1 MPVVLDRLPL
11 PNLTWYTGLSV
22 LLLSCS
28 VYYAGVQV
36 TLNPNWKEKLLEKSN
51 GQHEEEVSLYH
62 VSEAPGGQGRHMTP
76 YLIPEVISFM
86 FHEPL
91 CIWVRPLWF
100 AGGLTV
106 SRIQTRTSSWWS
118 TKRDI
123 GALIKAIFTR
133 LCCQCAKLATIIPQL
148 LLT

>member
-36 TLNPNWKEKLLEKSN
+36 TLNPNWKERLLEKSN
-51 GQHEEEVSLYH
+51 TSGGNDDEGEVSLYD
-62 VSEAPGGQGRHMTP
+62 VSDHDSSSSFQERQMTP

-91 CIWVRPLWF
+91 CIWVSLYL
-100 AGGLTV
+100 GY
-106 SRIQTRTSSWWS
+106 SR
-118 TKRDI
+118 
-123 GALIKAIFTR
+123 FT
-133 LCCQCAKLATIIPQL
+133 P
-148 LLT
+148 

>member
-36 TLNPNWKEKLLEKSN
+36 ALNPNWKEKLLEKNNVSEN
-51 GQHEEEVSLYH
+51 HHQQEEGEVSLYH
-62 VSEAPGGQGRHMTP
+62 VLDLEGASQEREMTP
-76 YLIPEVISFM
+76 YLIPEIISFM

-91 CIWVRPLWF
+91 CIWVSNAYGMLF
-100 AGGLTV
+100 LKLLECKV
-106 SRIQTRTSSWWS
+106 LV
-118 TKRDI
+118 KFK
-123 GALIKAIFTR
+123 LVFT
-133 LCCQCAKLATIIPQL
+133 
-148 LLT
+148 

>member
-22 LLLSCS
+22 VLLSCS

-51 GQHEEEVSLYH
+51 GLDDEVSLYH
-62 VSEAPGGQGRHMTP
+62 VSGGIHEAPGGQGRHMTP

-91 CIWVRPLWF
+91 CIWVRL
-100 AGGLTV
+100 
-106 SRIQTRTSSWWS
+106 Q
-118 TKRDI
+118 K
-123 GALIKAIFTR
+123 
-133 LCCQCAKLATIIPQL
+133 C
-148 LLT
+148 

>member
-36 TLNPNWKEKLLEKSN
+36 ALNPNWKEKLLEKNNVSE
-51 GQHEEEVSLYH
+51 GLEEDGEVSLYH
-62 VSEAPGGQGRHMTP
+62 VGDLEDGSQEREMSP

-91 CIWVRPLWF
+91 CIWV
-100 AGGLTV
+100 
-106 SRIQTRTSSWWS
+106 S
-118 TKRDI
+118 
-123 GALIKAIFTR
+123 
-133 LCCQCAKLATIIPQL
+133 
-148 LLT
+148 

>member
-22 LLLSCS
+22 LLLACS

-36 TLNPNWKEKLLEKSN
+36 ALNPHWKERLLERSH
-51 GQHEEEVSLYH
+51 GRDEEVSLYH
-62 VSEAPGGQGRHMTP
+62 VSEGEGRHMTP

-91 CIWVRPLWF
+91 CIWV
-100 AGGLTV
+100 
-106 SRIQTRTSSWWS
+106 STRSGVMACSKENIK
-118 TKRDI
+118 KR
-123 GALIKAIFTR
+123 
-133 LCCQCAKLATIIPQL
+133 LAHLDNYIDKTM
-148 LLT
+148 

>member
-22 LLLSCS
+22 LLLACS

-36 TLNPNWKEKLLEKSN
+36 ALNPHWKERLLERSH
-51 GQHEEEVSLYH
+51 GRDEEVSLYH
-62 VSEAPGGQGRHMTP
+62 VSEAPGGEGRHMTP

-91 CIWVRPLWF
+91 CIWVSPRAAALP
-100 AGGLTV
+100 GCKGL
-106 SRIQTRTSSWWS
+106 IW
-118 TKRDI
+118 
-123 GALIKAIFTR
+123 
-133 LCCQCAKLATIIPQL
+133 TII
-148 LLT
+148 